1 MKMFLTRMGEGTRMV
16 VTGDPTQVDLPPGQ
30 RSGLRDALDTLE
42 GIPGLAVCRFDNRD
56 VVRHP
61 MVARIVEA
69 YDQRATAE
77 RETRQRGR
85 TAIGAEAA
93 GK

>member
-1 MKMFLTRMGEGTRMV
+1 MV
-16 VTGDPTQVDLPPGQ
+16 IAGDLTQVDLPAGT
-30 RSGLRDALDTLE
+30 RSGLRDALETLE
-42 GIPGLAVCRFDNRD
+42 GVPGIGVCRFDKRD

-61 MVARIVEA
+61 LVARIVDA

-77 RETRQRGR
+77 RDTRDARRGR
-85 TAIGAEAA
+85 PGGAPAAAAEAA